1 MGHPVAGGAEAD
13 TKAYT
18 RIVTPIIKGFKRK
31 DKAGKRRRIDY
42 EIGGFTTDSA
52 SVMATAR

>member
-1 MGHPVAGGAEAD
+1 MAGGAEAD